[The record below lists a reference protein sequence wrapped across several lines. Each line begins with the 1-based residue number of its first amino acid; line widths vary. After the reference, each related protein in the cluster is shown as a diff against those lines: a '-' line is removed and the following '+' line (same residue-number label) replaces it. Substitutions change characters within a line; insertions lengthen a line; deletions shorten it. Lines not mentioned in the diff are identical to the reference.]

1 MTLLANSK
9 HFKNLSKRRNIV
21 NFFISDAM
29 AAGGQA
35 APGGGDM
42 FQLLMMIGIFFAIM
56 YFMIIRPQSKK
67 AKEHQALLD
76 SLRKGDE
83 IATASGILGKV
94 HKIDDNFVQLKIA
107 ENTTITIQR
116 HAIGSVMP
124 KGTVKT
130 L

>member
-1 MTLLANSK
+1 M
-9 HFKNLSKRRNIV
+9 

-29 AAGGQA
+29 AESEQVANGS
-35 APGGGDM
+35 GDPL
-42 FQLLMMIGIFFAIM
+42 QLIIMIGIFFAIM

-67 AKEHQALLD
+67 AKEHQELLD

-83 IATASGILGKV
+83 VATASGILGKIQ
-94 HKIDDNFVQLKIA
+94 KIDDNFIQLKIA
-107 ENTTITIQR
+107 SDTIITVQR

-124 KGTVKT
+124 KGTLKN

>member
-1 MTLLANSK
+1 
-9 HFKNLSKRRNIV
+9 V

-29 AAGGQA
+29 AEGGQA
-35 APGGGDM
+35 AQGGDM

-67 AKEHQALLD
+67 AKEHKSLLD
-76 SLRKGDE
+76 GLRKGDE

>member
-1 MTLLANSK
+1 M
-9 HFKNLSKRRNIV
+9 

-29 AAGGQA
+29 AEGGQA
-35 APGGGDM
+35 AQQGGDM

-56 YFMIIRPQSKK
+56 YFMIIRPQTKK
-67 AKEHQALLD
+67 AKEHQTLLD
-76 SLRKGDE
+76 GLRKGDE
-83 IATASGILGKV
+83 IATASGILGKI
-94 HKIDDNFVQLKIA
+94 HKMDDNFVQLKVA

-124 KGTVKT
+124 KGTVKN